1 MTENAQRNR
10 EAEVNLLAAAREAQW
25 SAAAFMGP
33 NTMKL
38 VSPAKVNLLLAIGAR
53 REDGYHDADTI
64 MHALAL
70 HDTLYLCAED
80 ISADELAKRT
90 AEGASR
96 EDVAVGGPADN
107 LVMTIDLADRT
118 GQDLAVPAADNL
130 AFKAADRLSRAVG
143 RDLPEAIQLRIEK
156 HIPAQGG
163 LGGGS
168 SNAAAVLVG
177 LAKAWGLAADDERVA
192 DVARSLGADVAFFLH
207 GGCALLGGVGEVLQ
221 RRLETSRRSVVLVKP
236 AEGVCTAEAYKRFD
250 AAPRP
255 VPQDVLVCDLAATRA
270 DDVVLANN
278 LAPAAEAL
286 LPELPSIREWLAEQA
301 GSESVLLSGSGS
313 ATFALVDTFAGAS
326 RIATAGGR
334 ARRASP
340 ACAPPSFQG
349 GNHGFSRSPVPR
361 RPFAHRHGGG
371 GGAHLRGGH
380 VPPFSGSR
388 QRGAHQNLHLVQR
401 RRRRLFRPGVGV
413 RLFRR
418 CSGGARPLA
427 QLHDRG
433 SCRPPHH
440 PHRQLALSQAQ
451 PQLPQKAPRRHHPP
465 SLAMGEIKN
474 SL

>member
-70 HDTLYLCAED
+70 HDTLYLRAEG
-80 ISADELAKRT
+80 ISADELAKRV

-96 EDVAVGGPADN
+96 ADVAVGGPADN
-107 LVMTIDLADRT
+107 LVMTVDLADRT

-177 LAKAWGLAADDERVA
+177 LAKAWDLAADDERVA

-236 AEGVCTAEAYKRFD
+236 AEGVSTAEAYKRFD
-250 AAPRP
+250 AAPCLYPQRCSPATLLPP
-255 VPQDVLVCDLAATRA
+255 VPTTWRSPTTL
-270 DDVVLANN
+270 
-278 LAPAAEAL
+278 PAAAEVL
-286 LPELPSIREWLAEQA
+286 LPELSAIRAWLAGQVGEA
-301 GSESVLLSGSGS
+301 NVLLSGSGS
-313 ATFALVDTFAGAS
+313 ATFALADTFSEAS
-326 RIATAGGR
+326 RIATAAA
-334 ARRASP
+334 AR
-340 ACAPPSFQG
+340 G
-349 GNHGFSRSPVPR
+349 W
-361 RPFAHRHGGG
+361 
-371 GGAHLRGGH
+371 
-380 VPPFSGSR
+380 
-388 QRGAHQNLHLVQR
+388 
-401 RRRRLFRPGVGV
+401 
-413 RLFRR
+413 
-418 CSGGARPLA
+418 
-427 QLHDRG
+427 
-433 SCRPPHH
+433 
-440 PHRQLALSQAQ
+440 
-451 PQLPQKAPRRHHPP
+451 
-465 SLAMGEIKN
+465 
-474 SL
+474 

>member
-118 GQDLAVPAADNL
+118 GQDLA
-130 AFKAADRLSRAVG
+130 
-143 RDLPEAIQLRIEK
+143 
-156 HIPAQGG
+156 
-163 LGGGS
+163 
-168 SNAAAVLVG
+168 
-177 LAKAWGLAADDERVA
+177 
-192 DVARSLGADVAFFLH
+192 
-207 GGCALLGGVGEVLQ
+207 
-221 RRLETSRRSVVLVKP
+221 
-236 AEGVCTAEAYKRFD
+236 
-250 AAPRP
+250 
-255 VPQDVLVCDLAATRA
+255 
-270 DDVVLANN
+270 
-278 LAPAAEAL
+278 APAAEAL

-326 RIATAGGR
+326 RIATA
-334 ARRASP
+334 ATA
-340 ACAPPSFQG
+340 
-349 GNHGFSRSPVPR
+349 HGWW
-361 RPFAHRHGGG
+361 
-371 GGAHLRGGH
+371 
-380 VPPFSGSR
+380 
-388 QRGAHQNLHLVQR
+388 
-401 RRRRLFRPGVGV
+401 
-413 RLFRR
+413 
-418 CSGGARPLA
+418 ARPT
-427 QLHDRG
+427 
-433 SCRPPHH
+433 S
-440 PHRQLALSQAQ
+440 LSGLRAAVV
-451 PQLPQKAPRRHHPP
+451 PGR
-465 SLAMGEIKN
+465 
-474 SL
+474 